1 MIHRRD
7 EFRGAQ
13 ATIDKVHQLAKDG
26 KINLFTQ
33 YQMASVKGDKN
44 LESIDIKHDNNEIK
58 NLKTDYVLG
67 FFGLIMQLGPIANW
81 GLNIDKKTIEV
92 DTEKFETN
100 QKGIYAVG
108 DICNYPGKLKLIL
121 SGFHEGALA
130 ARACFKLARP
140 NEKYRFEFTT
150 SSKTIKERLGV
161 KKVIELY
168 SANTPNGK
176 KISIMLEEIG
186 YEYKVINIDLNKGDQ
201 FKPEFKKISPFSKIP
216 VIIDQ
221 DNNKNIFESGA
232 ILMYLAEQSGKFYD
246 TKDRLEI
253 NQWLMAQMGY
263 VGPMLGQHHQF
274 HHYNPGKSQF
284 GEERYFKISK
294 RIYEELDERLSKSRF
309 LAGENYTIADIGT
322 FPWIARHEW
331 HDIGL
336 KNYKNLTRWY
346 VEISEREAVKKGFK
360 FMNKDEVPPKP

>member
-1 MIHRRD
+1 
-7 EFRGAQ
+7 
-13 ATIDKVHQLAKDG
+13 
-26 KINLFTQ
+26 
-33 YQMASVKGDKN
+33 
-44 LESIDIKHDNNEIK
+44 
-58 NLKTDYVLG
+58 
-67 FFGLIMQLGPIANW
+67 
-81 GLNIDKKTIEV
+81 
-92 DTEKFETN
+92 
-100 QKGIYAVG
+100 
-108 DICNYPGKLKLIL
+108 
-121 SGFHEGALA
+121 
-130 ARACFKLARP
+130 
-140 NEKYRFEFTT
+140 
-150 SSKTIKERLGV
+150 
-161 KKVIELY
+161 VIELY

-216 VIIDQ
+216 VIVDQ

-294 RIYEELDERLSKSRF
+294 RIYEELDERLSQSRF

>member
-1 MIHRRD
+1 
-7 EFRGAQ
+7 
-13 ATIDKVHQLAKDG
+13 
-26 KINLFTQ
+26 
-33 YQMASVKGDKN
+33 
-44 LESIDIKHDNNEIK
+44 
-58 NLKTDYVLG
+58 
-67 FFGLIMQLGPIANW
+67 
-81 GLNIDKKTIEV
+81 
-92 DTEKFETN
+92 
-100 QKGIYAVG
+100 
-108 DICNYPGKLKLIL
+108 
-121 SGFHEGALA
+121 
-130 ARACFKLARP
+130 
-140 NEKYRFEFTT
+140 
-150 SSKTIKERLGV
+150 
-161 KKVIELY
+161 
-168 SANTPNGK
+168 
-176 KISIMLEEIG
+176 MLEEIG

-246 TKDRLEI
+246 VKDRLEI

-263 VGPMLGQHHQF
+263 IGPMLGQHHQF

-309 LAGENYTIADIGT
+309 LACENYTIADIGT

-336 KNYKNLTRWY
+336 KNFKNLTRWY
-346 VEISEREAVKKGFK
+346 VEISEREAVKKGFR

>member
-1 MIHRRD
+1 
-7 EFRGAQ
+7 
-13 ATIDKVHQLAKDG
+13 
-26 KINLFTQ
+26 
-33 YQMASVKGDKN
+33 
-44 LESIDIKHDNNEIK
+44 
-58 NLKTDYVLG
+58 
-67 FFGLIMQLGPIANW
+67 
-81 GLNIDKKTIEV
+81 
-92 DTEKFETN
+92 
-100 QKGIYAVG
+100 
-108 DICNYPGKLKLIL
+108 
-121 SGFHEGALA
+121 
-130 ARACFKLARP
+130 
-140 NEKYRFEFTT
+140 
-150 SSKTIKERLGV
+150 
-161 KKVIELY
+161 
-168 SANTPNGK
+168 
-176 KISIMLEEIG
+176 MLEEIG
-186 YEYKVINIDLNKGDQ
+186 YEYKVVNIDLNKGDQ
-201 FKPEFKKISPFSKIP
+201 FKPEFKKISPLSKIP

-263 VGPMLGQHHQF
+263 IGPMLGQHHQF

-294 RIYEELDERLSKSRF
+294 RIYEELDQRLSKSRF